1 MNKTRPFTSTSLR
14 PCSWWAFIMALINT
28 FRSSWIALASARVIN
43 SSLSSWPTNLAI
55 IGLLLPWIFLPT
67 LWTTWNLI
75 LVVSTPSSSVS
86 QKHYKLQLWS
96 LHVPSLFR
104 LLKRRFSRR
113 VYWCKDI
120 WFSASYFNLPAK
132 SAIFQF
138 FNSLYMLSSSL
149 LADAAMTSSVL
160 EELDPRFDFLRF
172 GP

>member
-1 MNKTRPFTSTSLR
+1 MFLVAFHHGFDQYLPFLLDSSGISACNKFFSV
-14 PCSWWAFIMALINT
+14 F
-28 FRSSWIALASARVIN
+28 LADKSCNNWSAPAR
-43 SSLSSWPTNLAI
+43 
-55 IGLLLPWIFLPT
+55 IFLPT

-120 WFSASYFNLPAK
+120 WFSTSYFNLPAK

-138 FNSLYMLSSSL
+138 FNSLYMLSSPL

-160 EELDPRFDFLRF
+160 EELDLRFDFLRF
-172 GP
+172 LWPIKGG